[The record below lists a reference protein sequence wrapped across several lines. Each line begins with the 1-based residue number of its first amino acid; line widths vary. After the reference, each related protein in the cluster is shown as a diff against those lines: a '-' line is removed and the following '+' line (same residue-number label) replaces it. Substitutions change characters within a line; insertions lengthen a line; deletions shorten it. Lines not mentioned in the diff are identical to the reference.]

1 MSPGERAVGPAGPF
15 GAMHCSCSDALLIRR
30 PLVRCIFESYGLRT
44 QDHGTSSPWSNNL
57 GLGPATRRRQP
68 PQAHEDATDAWTRR
82 GGDKRAGRP
91 QPCGPRKT
99 TVAYAHAHRSQS
111 GWGGP
116 DEGSLLVGDPKQLPV
131 PFFHASMKM
140 KWTAHQASSMH
151 PIISWSIVCVR
162 PLHCHNQR
170 HVRDQKKRIAMRAQI
185 IAEARTKQEDD
196 VHGQQ
201 YYRVTA
207 NAMQRNAMQCTEMPH
222 DRVGWHVA
230 SRGKCR
236 VGTTEFF

>member
-1 MSPGERAVGPAGPF
+1 
-15 GAMHCSCSDALLIRR
+15 MHFSSAARSSAAYLNRM
-30 PLVRCIFESYGLRT
+30 VSGLRT
-44 QDHGTSSPWSNNL
+44 TSSPWSNNL

-170 HVRDQKKRIAMRAQI
+170 HVRDQKKKRIAMRAQI
-185 IAEARTKQEDD
+185 IAAARTKQEDD

-207 NAMQRNAMQCTEMPH
+207 NATQRNAMHRDAP
-222 DRVGWHVA
+222 
-230 SRGKCR
+230 
-236 VGTTEFF
+236 

>member
-1 MSPGERAVGPAGPF
+1 MCGGRVGPSSPSLFPCPSYSIGPCPPEKGPWARPVLSAPCIARAV
-15 GAMHCSCSDALLIRR
+15 MHFSSAARSSAAYLNRM
-30 PLVRCIFESYGLRT
+30 VSGLRT
-44 QDHGTSSPWSNNL
+44 TSSPWSNNL

-170 HVRDQKKRIAMRAQI
+170 HVRDQKK
-185 IAEARTKQEDD
+185 KKGSPC
-196 VHGQQ
+196 VH
-201 YYRVTA
+201 R
-207 NAMQRNAMQCTEMPH
+207 
-222 DRVGWHVA
+222 
-230 SRGKCR
+230 
-236 VGTTEFF
+236 